1 MSFPFDGHID
11 LTIAGGPIRLHHS
24 GDEGLPPI
32 LLLHGAMLDS
42 APFTWHHLA
51 PILAETHR
59 VWAIDLP
66 RHGGSRPWGGVV
78 DQGLLERVVE
88 GVLDH
93 LGLDT
98 APLVGLS
105 LGGGIAIGFALNRP
119 ERVSAMV
126 VLAPGGL
133 DARRPAQFATWLF
146 LQSPLLLRAIT
157 RYLATSRSAVQ
168 KSLADT
174 FSLGEGTPGFARLV
188 ALARQEAVRKRTF
201 REVALDDWQRNA
213 YGPFVMRQNFLPTLH
228 RLSVPTLW
236 LRGADDSLVSQEEVD
251 AAVAAT
257 HGAESVTITNAG
269 HILALDQ
276 PDAVGQLI
284 VDFLERRARSAAIA
298 G

>member
-1 MSFPFDGHID
+1 MSFPFDGHTD

-24 GDEGLPPI
+24 GAEDSPPI

-51 PILAETHR
+51 PILATTHR

-93 LGLDT
+93 LGLDR

-105 LGGGIAIGFALNRP
+105 LGGGVALGVALNRP
-119 ERVSAMV
+119 ERVSAAIL
-126 VLAPGGL
+126 LAPGGL

-146 LQSPLLLRAIT
+146 LQGPFLLRGIT
-157 RYLATSRSAVQ
+157 RYLATSRSAVP

-174 FSLGEGTPGFARLV
+174 FSLAEQTPGFARLV

-201 REVALDDWQRNA
+201 GEVAQDDWQRNA
-213 YGPFVMRQNFLPTLH
+213 YGPCVMRQNFLPALH
-228 RLSVPTLW
+228 RLTVPTLW
-236 LRGADDSLVSQEEVD
+236 LRGAEDSLVSQREMD
-251 AAVAAT
+251 GAVAAT
-257 HGAESVTITNAG
+257 HGAEAVTVANAG
-269 HILALDQ
+269 HMLAVDQ
-276 PDAVGQLI
+276 PDVVGRLV
-284 VDFLERRARSAAIA
+284 VDFLERRGA
-298 G
+298 GGVATG